1 MNRIECYLFTEQYA
15 GSTKATFRSKA
26 NNHKSTHRNF
36 MSKKEKPR
44 QALKQK
50 TFMNISVQK
59 ILVIT
64 YYSIEDWVI
73 YLIERT
79 DLFKKSSEKELR
91 CMYR

>member
-1 MNRIECYLFTEQYA
+1 
-15 GSTKATFRSKA
+15 
-26 NNHKSTHRNF
+26 
-36 MSKKEKPR
+36 
-44 QALKQK
+44 
-50 TFMNISVQK
+50 MNISVQK

-79 DLFKKSSEKELR
+79 DLFKKSSEKELC

>member
-1 MNRIECYLFTEQYA
+1 
-15 GSTKATFRSKA
+15 
-26 NNHKSTHRNF
+26 
-36 MSKKEKPR
+36 
-44 QALKQK
+44 
-50 TFMNISVQK
+50 MNISVQK